1 MPVKKS
7 KSKNDIPETPEVP
20 QEPVF
25 VKMVR
30 KGRVFDA
37 PAVDVPNMLKNG
49 WMVVDEEALQKAVES
64 VGKEIVNLAL
74 SKT

>member
-1 MPVKKS
+1 MPIKKP
-7 KSKNDIPETPEVP
+7 KDKIENNETPIEVP
-20 QEPVF
+20 ST

-37 PAVDVPNMLKNG
+37 PSGDIPNMLKNG
-49 WMVVDEEALQKAVES
+49 WVIVDEEALSAIMSKL
-64 VGKEIVNLAL
+64 GKEIVNLAL